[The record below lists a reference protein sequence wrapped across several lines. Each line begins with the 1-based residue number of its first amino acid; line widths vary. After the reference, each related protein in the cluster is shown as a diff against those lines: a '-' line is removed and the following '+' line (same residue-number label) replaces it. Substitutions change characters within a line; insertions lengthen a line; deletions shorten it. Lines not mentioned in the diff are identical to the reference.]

1 MSGDGQPGVPG
12 TGGSQERE
20 PLLPAEVLARM
31 QDLVWELGRHAE
43 DTEWWRASRSE
54 LTELLEAA
62 DELRSAAERL
72 AFAVTA
78 QVAEQGIHNEVQLSL
93 GDFLAAHAPSLTP
106 RAAATSARVADR
118 VRQRRNA
125 AIRDAIAE
133 GSLSVERAD
142 VLLRNLGR
150 VAPFIDSE
158 TYVRHDQ
165 QLLPLAQMGADRELR
180 TAVEHLI
187 ALATPE
193 LEVERLAKAQADSCK
208 VFESSLAGGMR
219 RFVVEADPEGA
230 ATLDAIFTSPLTK
243 PVPANGMEDERSP
256 GRRRYD
262 ALMTVLDRGMSHPEG
277 VPTTSK
283 LSLMVTVDFDL
294 LRERVGRSGHVTGT
308 QGTAYLSAGTLRR
321 MACQAQ
327 IIPAVLGGD
336 SQILDLGRTRRLAT
350 PAQLR
355 ALHQRDRGCTFP
367 GCTMP
372 AMWTEAHHANAWWS
386 EGGKTDLRDMAS
398 VCRRHHGWI
407 HAWDPEVTITDT
419 QVIWHLDRLHGDGG
433 RFRPRLHSDTQTAD
447 AEDDP
452 AAAWFTALGG
462 LCGVAAD
469 GAPATRQGPPRQR
482 TASRQVIAD
491 GGTLTAPIRR
501 HSPSANPS
509 ADAPSAHPC
518 ADAPAPCVAAPPAAS
533 PLRSPAA
540 SLPPRPMEL
549 HAAHKVPVRRV
560 RETGG
565 AARRRSGV
573 TSGGGARGP

>member
-1 MSGDGQPGVPG
+1 MSGDGRPGVPG
-12 TGGSQERE
+12 VGGSQERE
-20 PLLPAEVLARM
+20 PLLPAEVLARV
-31 QDLVWELGRHAE
+31 QDLVAELGGHAE

-54 LTELLEAA
+54 LSELLQAA
-62 DELRSAAERL
+62 DELRTAVERVG
-72 AFAVTA
+72 FAITA
-78 QVAEQGIHNEVQLSL
+78 QVAEQGIHNEAQLSL
-93 GDFLAAHAPSLTP
+93 SDFLAAHAPSLTP
-106 RAAATSARVADR
+106 RVAATNARVADR

-125 AIRDAIAE
+125 VVRDAIAD

-158 TYVRHDQ
+158 TYVRHAE

-193 LEVERLAKAQADSCK
+193 LEIERLAKAQADSCK

-219 RFVVEADPEGA
+219 RFIVEADPEGA
-230 ATLDAIFTSPLTK
+230 ATLDAIFASPLTK
-243 PVPANGMEDERSP
+243 PAPANGVEDERSP

-294 LRERVGRSGHVTGT
+294 LRDRVGRSGHVTGT
-308 QGTAYLSAGTLRR
+308 QGTTYLSAGTLRR

-327 IIPAVLGGD
+327 ILPAVFGGD
-336 SQILDLGRTRRLAT
+336 SQLLDLGRTRRLAT

-386 EGGKTDLRDMAS
+386 EGGQTDLRDMAS

-419 QVIWHLDRLHGDGG
+419 RVIWHLDRLHGDGG
-433 RFRPRLHSDTQTAD
+433 RFRPRLHSDTGSAD
-447 AEDDP
+447 SGDDA
-452 AAAWFTALGG
+452 AAAWFAALGG
-462 LCGVAAD
+462 LCGAEDD
-469 GAPATRQGPPRQR
+469 GGRVSRQGPPRRQS
-482 TASRQVIAD
+482 ASREVAAA
-491 GGTLTAPIRR
+491 GGTVSAPDGLRR
-501 HSPSANPS
+501 RLIETSP
-509 ADAPSAHPC
+509 
-518 ADAPAPCVAAPPAAS
+518 PPAAAPS
-533 PLRSPAA
+533 HLVPGWPPR
-540 SLPPRPMEL
+540 SLPAQVEELDAGGPALRARAEPGTLPSARCRRPR
-549 HAAHKVPVRRV
+549 R
-560 RETGG
+560 
-565 AARRRSGV
+565 
-573 TSGGGARGP
+573 SGGGARDP